1 MHDLLHPGEICFD
14 DARVVAARIE
24 RRVIGA
30 AYGSA
35 EPLDRAIL
43 RPVSAQPMSALL
55 WRNLHAARPTR
66 RSRGELA
73 AILNSGLE
81 RRDGGPR
88 SRPRAMR
95 LEAVR
100 EAIDLRLAARS
111 LDAEVIARAT
121 HLSRS
126 TLYRLLEPFGGLD
139 GS

>member
-1 MHDLLHPGEICFD
+1 
-14 DARVVAARIE
+14 
-24 RRVIGA
+24 
-30 AYGSA
+30 
-35 EPLDRAIL
+35 
-43 RPVSAQPMSALL
+43 MSALL
-55 WRNLHAARPTR
+55 WRSLHAARPA
-66 RSRGELA
+66 RSYRGELA